1 MMLGMLRKN
10 ADKMIVPQTDLLEK
24 CIAEC
29 IEKSRNLS
37 YSINPPVLNRKG
49 LLAALEDLPREM
61 ENKHGLKVELRTRR
75 GTEPESP
82 ALASILYRA
91 ARELLLNVVKHSGV
105 NSATLDVHLDNEM
118 IFIRLQDA
126 GNGFHYDAV
135 RSRQGRGSG
144 FGLYNIED
152 RVTFMGGS
160 MKIQTAPNK
169 GCAVELT
176 VPKCFSPKTARPLV
190 QARDVPLGQ
199 AVKAEPSS
207 SDPIR
212 VSGQEDKIRIL
223 IADDH
228 HLIRQALAKMLQV
241 GNKMKVVGQAVDGGE
256 AVRLATQLQ
265 PDVVL
270 MDVNMPELNGFEA
283 TSRIK
288 REFPHI
294 GIIGLSMHNNGSARQ
309 KMLNAGAA
317 AYLTKTESPETLIE
331 TILQVHQS
339 SG

>member
-1 MMLGMLRKN
+1 
-10 ADKMIVPQTDLLEK
+10 
-24 CIAEC
+24 
-29 IEKSRNLS
+29 
-37 YSINPPVLNRKG
+37 
-49 LLAALEDLPREM
+49 
-61 ENKHGLKVELRTRR
+61 
-75 GTEPESP
+75 
-82 ALASILYRA
+82 
-91 ARELLLNVVKHSGV
+91 
-105 NSATLDVHLDNEM
+105 
-118 IFIRLQDA
+118 
-126 GNGFHYDAV
+126 
-135 RSRQGRGSG
+135 
-144 FGLYNIED
+144 
-152 RVTFMGGS
+152 
-160 MKIQTAPNK
+160 
-169 GCAVELT
+169 
-176 VPKCFSPKTARPLV
+176 
-190 QARDVPLGQ
+190 
-199 AVKAEPSS
+199 
-207 SDPIR
+207 
-212 VSGQEDKIRIL
+212 L